1 VYQGVYESQT
11 VGGGGGVDSQVAYSS
26 ISVLYDSISVWGYCY
41 RRVGGNVVLK
51 EDSGGVT
58 CYRCFHLSLRS
69 ANVLQIH
76 TKGLNKCY
84 TTEEGALATCVTQA
98 ETTTTLGGPTQDVIT
113 EIMMYRTKGFL
124 GEPAVSPTY
133 CPFNGAYTFT
143 YSINDGTEN
152 SLECS
157 QPVSEISDCPYGFG
171 LNLQFKQCSFG
182 DLEMSFHCL
191 GDWEG
196 GRAGERYVAL
206 MDTGAAAQERPRYRC
221 AIYAE
226 DPVTKK
232 VSMALSSD
240 STCVSH
246 LHSADR
252 GYETLVLLPKP
263 APAWPPTAAAAACQF
278 PAWLQGRW
286 EHLDFA
292 GDLVTYKDHRNFKTY
307 YGKCVP
313 HSGGGG
319 GGQSAERFLVYT
331 RTQCG
336 DEEYKCL
343 WIKERGL
350 NTLEVQV
357 GLYDSANPDEALCG
371 DANFQERTWTTQ
383 GRMDITE
390 KAPYMFTGEYTGV
403 IPDTDGLCAKLYSDC
418 NNPEIMFYT
427 IFNCFNRSEV
437 YEEREYECLGQ
448 WEEDG
453 LIYTYTERRD
463 MEGHE
468 CFVGAVTKKGE
479 IYLQEAGNNCERGQQ
494 PLKEGMRM
502 SRVAECYYHKQQYS
516 PRLSW
521 QLPVS
526 SSSTPPVSVPPESDA
541 AANNNR
547 RQQPQAGRSGGA
559 RVDPQ
564 LLLLPAVMLL
574 TVLLPIPKM
583 MLLA

>member
-1 VYQGVYESQT
+1 MAAGLLLTISIIVRSVHSICYFPAVYQGVYESQT
-11 VGGGGGVDSQVAYSS
+11 VGGDSQVSYSS
-26 ISVLYDSISVWGYCY
+26 ISVLYDSIPVWGYCY
-41 RRVGGNVVLK
+41 RRVGGNVILK

-69 ANVLQIH
+69 SNVLQIH

-84 TTEEGALATCVTQA
+84 TTEEGALATCVSQA
-98 ETTTTLGGPTQDVIT
+98 ETLSRDVS

-152 SLECS
+152 TLECS
-157 QPVSEISDCPYGFG
+157 TPVSEISDCPFGFG
-171 LNLQFKQCSFG
+171 FNLQFKQCSFG

-196 GRAGERYVAL
+196 KAGERYVAL
-206 MDTGAAAQERPRYRC
+206 MDTGAALSQDRPRYRC
-221 AIYAE
+221 AIYSE

-232 VSMALSSD
+232 VNMALSSD

-252 GYETLVLLPKP
+252 GYETLVLQPKP
-263 APAWPPTAAAAACQF
+263 VPAWPALAASCQF
-278 PAWLQGRW
+278 PSWLQGKW
-286 EHLDFA
+286 EHLTFQD
-292 GDLVTYKDHRNFKTY
+292 DTVTYKDHRNFKTY
-307 YGKCVP
+307 SGKCVP
-313 HSGGGG
+313 HSSGN
-319 GGQSAERFLVYT
+319 SAERFLVYT

-336 DEEYKCL
+336 DEVYKCL
-343 WIKERGL
+343 WIKERGQ

-357 GLYDSANPDEALCG
+357 GLYDSATPDDALCG
-371 DANFQERTWTTQ
+371 DSNFQERTWTTQ
-383 GRMDITE
+383 GRMEIKE

-427 IFNCFNRSEV
+427 IFNCFNRTEV

-448 WEEDG
+448 WEEDRV
-453 LIYTYTERRD
+453 IYTYTERRD

-468 CFVGAVTKKGE
+468 CFVGAITKKGE

-494 PLKEGMRM
+494 PLQEGMRM
-502 SRVAECYYHKQQYS
+502 SRVAECYYHKQFS

-521 QLPVS
+521 QQLPSTTTILPKTNTNRQVVSGGGRAAGHAPVS
-526 SSSTPPVSVPPESDA
+526 LVLPLLLL
-541 AANNNR
+541 
-547 RQQPQAGRSGGA
+547 
-559 RVDPQ
+559 
-564 LLLLPAVMLL
+564 LLLLPKMLL
-574 TVLLPIPKM
+574 G
-583 MLLA
+583 